1 MTVSLAGLPD
11 AIAEIA
17 GAMVT
22 RFIVDDALLLELRRG
37 DGFAASVRCDGAIA
51 YRGPHGSFEVSAE
64 TGMPAVGPLFRHLF
78 ERIEDAVV
86 ATDGTLTLRFAD
98 ATLSALPH
106 PHAVAWKIA
115 TADGREVTCLEDGRV
130 VVGGGPA
137 A

>member
-1 MTVSLAGLPD
+1 
-11 AIAEIA
+11 
-17 GAMVT
+17 MVT
-22 RFIVDDALLLELRRG
+22 RFIVEDALSLELRRA
-37 DGFAASVRCDGAIA
+37 DGFAASVRCDGVIA
-51 YRGPHGSFEVSAE
+51 YRGPHGGFEVNAE
-64 TGMPAVGPLFRHLF
+64 TGMSAVGPLFRHLF

-86 ATDGTLTLRFAD
+86 AADGTLTLRFAD